1 MLDFIIGLL
10 LSRFRGKVYNSIL
23 VIINKY
29 IKIAYYIL
37 IIKEINTIKLVEL
50 FILYIVKD
58 FKILAGIMLN
68 KGLIFISKF

>member
-10 LSRFRGKVYNSIL
+10 LSRFKGKIYNLIL

-37 IIKEINTIKLVEL
+37 IIKEINATKLVEL

-58 FKILAGIMLN
+58 FKILASIILDR
-68 KGLIFISKF
+68 GLVFISKF